1 MKVKTRT
8 GIVSGKTLENGVEAF
23 LGIPYAKQPVGDL
36 RWRAPERLDDSD
48 EEIECVEFGHSAR
61 QFIDEVEL
69 ASLHEQGEDCLS
81 LNVWVRGHAR
91 KNLPV
96 MVYIHGGAY
105 FSGGSADPLYN
116 GSNFAA
122 AKDVVIVSINYR
134 LNLFGSLLLD
144 CLPGGEDYKDAGYLA
159 ILDQIR
165 ALEWVHENISAFGG
179 DPNCVTL
186 FGESAGSS
194 S

>member
-96 MVYIHGGAY
+96 MVYIHG
-105 FSGGSADPLYN
+105 L
-116 GSNFAA
+116 
-122 AKDVVIVSINYR
+122 
-134 LNLFGSLLLD
+134 SL
-144 CLPGGEDYKDAGYLA
+144 
-159 ILDQIR
+159 IHI
-165 ALEWVHENISAFGG
+165 
-179 DPNCVTL
+179 
-186 FGESAGSS
+186 
-194 S
+194 

>member
-81 LNVWVRGHAR
+81 LNVWVRGHTHAR
-91 KNLPV
+91 TFLSWYISMVVPTSQVDLPTR
-96 MVYIHGGAY
+96 YITA
-105 FSGGSADPLYN
+105 PIL
-116 GSNFAA
+116 
-122 AKDVVIVSINYR
+122 R
-134 LNLFGSLLLD
+134 QRRMSLLFRLTT
-144 CLPGGEDYKDAGYLA
+144 
-159 ILDQIR
+159 
-165 ALEWVHENISAFGG
+165 V
-179 DPNCVTL
+179 
-186 FGESAGSS
+186 
-194 S
+194 

>member
-91 KNLPV
+91 QEPSC
-96 MVYIHGGAY
+96 HGIY
-105 FSGGSADPLYN
+105 PWWC
-116 GSNFAA
+116 
-122 AKDVVIVSINYR
+122 
-134 LNLFGSLLLD
+134 LLLRWI
-144 CLPGGEDYKDAGYLA
+144 CRPA
-159 ILDQIR
+159 I
-165 ALEWVHENISAFGG
+165 
-179 DPNCVTL
+179 
-186 FGESAGSS
+186 
-194 S
+194 

>member
-122 AKDVVIVSINYR
+122 R
-134 LNLFGSLLLD
+134 RMSLLFRLTT
-144 CLPGGEDYKDAGYLA
+144 
-159 ILDQIR
+159 
-165 ALEWVHENISAFGG
+165 V
-179 DPNCVTL
+179 
-186 FGESAGSS
+186 
-194 S
+194 